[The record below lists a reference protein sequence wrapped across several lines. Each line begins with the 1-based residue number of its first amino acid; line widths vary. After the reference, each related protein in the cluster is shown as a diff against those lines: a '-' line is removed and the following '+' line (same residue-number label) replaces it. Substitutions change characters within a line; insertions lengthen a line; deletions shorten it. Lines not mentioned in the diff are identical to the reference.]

1 MLDADSTRTIMMQM
15 ILQQQ
20 KHLKGKPFLD
30 WMFFACVIILTL
42 LGLLMAYSTTF
53 FWSYSEFSSPFAIFS
68 RQLLWAVIGMAAFFV
83 MSRIDYIF
91 WQRIVFVVLV
101 VCLLALVFTLVFGSD
116 RYNARRTV
124 FEGSIQLSEG
134 VRLGVIIYLAAWLAT
149 RRDQVTTFVNGLAPF
164 TIIIFL
170 FSFLIAA
177 QPDLST
183 AAGLFIIGA
192 VMFYLAGASTKHI
205 IVIGIAALAAFAL
218 ALWLLPYAQ
227 TRFKEFFVTWR
238 DPSQGSYH
246 IRQSIIT
253 LGVGGMF
260 GNGIGASYQKFGYL
274 PTPFTDSVF
283 AVLGEEMGWIGL
295 LCTLALFALFA
306 WRGLKIA
313 ERADTPFG
321 GFLVIGVVTWI
332 ISHMLL
338 NLLAT
343 LALIPFTGM
352 AAPFLS
358 LGGSSLVSILAA
370 CGLVVSVSRGTKM
383 RVEEAR
389 EIVSNPTRKIIRAHK
404 VSGGIHATT
413 SVRRRNGRSRPARA
427 RRAPSDATDDFERDI
442 RFNARLKHG
451 ARSRGIVRWRR

>member
-1 MLDADSTRTIMMQM
+1 
-15 ILQQQ
+15 
-20 KHLKGKPFLD
+20 
-30 WMFFACVIILTL
+30 
-42 LGLLMAYSTTF
+42 
-53 FWSYSEFSSPFAIFS
+53 
-68 RQLLWAVIGMAAFFV
+68 
-83 MSRIDYIF
+83 
-91 WQRIVFVVLV
+91 
-101 VCLLALVFTLVFGSD
+101 
-116 RYNARRTV
+116 
-124 FEGSIQLSEG
+124 
-134 VRLGVIIYLAAWLAT
+134 
-149 RRDQVTTFVNGLAPF
+149 
-164 TIIIFL
+164 
-170 FSFLIAA
+170 
-177 QPDLST
+177 
-183 AAGLFIIGA
+183 
-192 VMFYLAGASTKHI
+192 
-205 IVIGIAALAAFAL
+205 L

-227 TRFKEFFVTWR
+227 TRFQEFFVTWR